1 MLAETVDA
9 VIGIDTHRD
18 THEAVIADPSGR
30 PIAAMRIGND
40 SAGFARLLAAIAKT
54 VPGPRVAVSVEGT
67 RSYGIGLAR
76 ALAAAGLL
84 VIECERPSRKRRRG
98 KGKSDPIDAHLA
110 VLAALRLDVGKLPVP
125 RADGDREALRILL
138 VARQEI
144 RVTRTAQAGRL
155 RALLLAGDDTGRRTA
170 RKALT
175 GKALAA
181 LAGGELPAGASHEQ
195 AVRQAEI
202 RRLALAICQGRRQ
215 LKDNHAQLLAIVE
228 DIAPGLTSRHGVGPV
243 SAAQAIVS
251 FSHPGRCRSEAAFA
265 ALGGTSPIPA
275 SSGQTIRH
283 RLNRG
288 GDRALNRASCAI
300 AVTRMR
306 SCPRTRAYV
315 ARRTA
320 EGKTTREI
328 RRCLKRYI
336 ARELY
341 RQLTRSMNPPRA
353 PLTNIEASGAVL
365 FQYPDGAGV
374 DADSPRRAALGR
386 ALGPLAADDGRRAGD
401 PDFRL
406 VQVDVIPAQVEQLAP
421 PGAGVGGEA
430 VEGRQ
435 PVTARQLQ
443 KDSELGRCP
452 HLAEFAA
459 RAPGALRP
467 FCRVGREHLVHDH
480 RVLEGLAQDLMHIV
494 HGPG

>member
-1 MLAETVDA
+1 MLAEVVDA

-18 THEAVIADPSGR
+18 SHEVEIADPAGR
-30 PIAAMRIGND
+30 PIAVMRIGND
-40 SAGFARLLAAIAKT
+40 SGGFARLLAAIAE
-54 VPGPRVAVSVEGT
+54 VAPGPRVAVSVEGT
-67 RSYGIGLAR
+67 RGYGIGLAR

-84 VIECERPSRKRRRG
+84 VVECEQPSRRQRRG

-110 VLAALRLDVGKLPVP
+110 VLAALRLDAGRLPVP

-144 RVTRTAQAGRL
+144 TEVSTAQANRL
-155 RALLLAGDDTGRRTA
+155 RALLLAGDDTDRRAA
-170 RKALT
+170 RTTLS

-181 LAGGELPAGASHEQ
+181 LAGRELAAHASREQ

-202 RRLALAICQGRRQ
+202 GRLALALAQARLQ
-215 LKDNHAQLLAIVE
+215 LRDNRSQLLAVV
-228 DIAPGLTSRHGVGPV
+228 DAIAPGLTSRFGVGPV

-275 SSGQTIRH
+275 SSGMTVRH

-288 GDRALNRASCAI
+288 GDRALNRAIHSI
-300 AVTRMR
+300 ALVRMR

-341 RQLTRSMNPPRA
+341 RQLTQSMNP
-353 PLTNIEASGAVL
+353 L
-365 FQYPDGAGV
+365 AG
-374 DADSPRRAALGR
+374 P
-386 ALGPLAADDGRRAGD
+386 
-401 PDFRL
+401 
-406 VQVDVIPAQVEQLAP
+406 
-421 PGAGVGGEA
+421 
-430 VEGRQ
+430 
-435 PVTARQLQ
+435 
-443 KDSELGRCP
+443 
-452 HLAEFAA
+452 
-459 RAPGALRP
+459 
-467 FCRVGREHLVHDH
+467 
-480 RVLEGLAQDLMHIV
+480 
-494 HGPG
+494 